1 MILEVNQR
9 LSQVFCPLSYFP
21 SGRDYRSRNEHESPK
36 QNMLSKSMIDSMKNL
51 KTDVVETTSAES
63 TSSGFEA
70 LFREHWA
77 HVYRLLNRLV
87 GDPAEAEDLALEAF
101 VRLYQKYPLGENE
114 SNPGGWLHRVAT
126 NLGLHS
132 IRSWKRREHY
142 ELTAG
147 KYALDEAPE
156 DSPAEILEGREQR
169 RLARLALA
177 QMNERQSRLL
187 IMRYAGSSYKEIAE
201 ALKLS
206 PASIGPLL
214 LRAEREFEKQYR
226 ALPGTGRESDWRTQ
240 EER

>member
-1 MILEVNQR
+1 M
-9 LSQVFCPLSYFP
+9 SFSFLSYFL
-21 SGRDYRSRNEHESPK
+21 SERDYLSRNEHESHK
-36 QNMLSKSMIDSMKNL
+36 QKMLSKSMIDSMKNL
-51 KTDVVETTSAES
+51 KTDVVETTSTES
-63 TSSGFEA
+63 TSSAFEA

-87 GDPAEAEDLALEAF
+87 GDPSEAEDLALEAF
-101 VRLYQKYPLGENE
+101 VRLYQKYPLGLVENE

-147 KYALDEAPE
+147 KYALEETAE
-156 DSPAEILEGREQR
+156 DSPAEILAGEEQR

-187 IMRYAGSSYKEIAE
+187 ILRYAGSSYKEIAE
-201 ALKLS
+201 ALQLS
-206 PASIGPLL
+206 PTSIGPLL

-226 ALPGTGRESDWRTQ
+226 TLTRE
-240 EER
+240 EL